1 MKRTIKKQKT
11 VRFSTCDQVQQKTLN
26 IDLYRTSFNFLLPEN
41 QMEYRSFL
49 GACLTIMTLLLLI
62 SFSGYK
68 MIDLLGYDNYKLQ
81 VSTQSDFF
89 PTEETFGEANGLQ
102 YAAILTNYSGDI
114 VEDPTIATL
123 KFYYKSWGG
132 EEDFG
137 ELNFRPIQTKAC
149 TDADF
154 NNADENNTQ
163 SKFYPLI
170 SQYEKL
176 FNAYKKNIK
185 CMDEEL
191 EIYGEYNSEE
201 AKNLLITI
209 EKCDRAQRNDCKSD
223 KEIDDWL
230 TFKYIGVIENSKKLI
245 SHKFDSD
252 RIQSKSKMY
261 WYPVDVKTRTDSV
274 RVIERSVY
282 NLRDYRL
289 NIGSLFAD

>member
-102 YAAILTNYSGDI
+102 YAAILTNFSGDI

-137 ELNFRPIQTKAC
+137 ELNFRPI
-149 TDADF
+149 
-154 NNADENNTQ
+154 
-163 SKFYPLI
+163 
-170 SQYEKL
+170 
-176 FNAYKKNIK
+176 
-185 CMDEEL
+185 
-191 EIYGEYNSEE
+191 
-201 AKNLLITI
+201 
-209 EKCDRAQRNDCKSD
+209 
-223 KEIDDWL
+223 
-230 TFKYIGVIENSKKLI
+230 
-245 SHKFDSD
+245 
-252 RIQSKSKMY
+252 
-261 WYPVDVKTRTDSV
+261 
-274 RVIERSVY
+274 
-282 NLRDYRL
+282 
-289 NIGSLFAD
+289 